1 MALQTKNA
9 GVGGWVQTI
18 AIGRRP
24 QRTMLR
30 LGVLISV
37 AAIAFV
43 ILRYWLVPVHII
55 GPSMLPTFKDGSIN
69 FVNRFAYR
77 KQDPQRGDI
86 VAIQYSAADLQ
97 TVQPHLMLVKR
108 IVGLP
113 GESISFADG
122 RLCVNGK
129 PLDEPYL
136 KYSSD
141 WQHPATV
148 LGPDEYYFV
157 GDNRSMPFD
166 YHEKGAADRRRIVGK
181 VLLDGGS

>member
-1 MALQTKNA
+1 M

-24 QRTMLR
+24 RRTMIR
-30 LGVLISV
+30 LSILIGLALV
-37 AAIAFV
+37 AFFV
-43 ILRYWLVPVHII
+43 CRFWLIPVHIV

-69 FVNRFAYR
+69 FVDCLAYR
-77 KQDPQRGDI
+77 KHDPQRGDV
-86 VAIQYSAADLQ
+86 VAIQESTANLESKARVILI
-97 TVQPHLMLVKR
+97 KR

-113 GESISFADG
+113 GESISFVDG
-122 RLCVNGK
+122 HLCVNGK

-141 WQHPATV
+141 WEHPATV

-166 YHEKGAADRRRIVGK
+166 YHYKGAAERRRIIGK
-181 VLLDGGS
+181 VLLGGGT